1 MDSIE
6 NDNFLKN
13 DNDEFDT
20 MKILINIKEEKY
32 LLRIFPSKDKV
43 TLTFKLEEEKIQTYY
58 YIETF
63 DLRDFRQKNK
73 LFLSDDSIPELFSH
87 LKEIRKNCSI
97 ELEKKIKQI
106 NVCFKHNFDSKFVLN
121 FTLMKY
127 IVSQKNLNPILV
139 ELIQENKAK
148 IKMLK
153 RQIAKLNKAI
163 QAKTDII
170 NDFNNNI
177 ASINNS
183 INNITNSNNANKNE
197 EEENN
202 KSDNNN
208 KDDEEEELITKENT
222 FVQTKEP
229 EEKRYISNNRKKKNK
244 KQNKKIK
251 LLNLDNNANNNKN
264 NQDNGVNIFCFENM
278 EILGNKKLFELL
290 VIFNIVTIIIILCLL
305 GSIYSIK
312 SDLEYEK
319 VVEEDFINKLA
330 YLNAGSDYNDDEDQ
344 NKINNIYKN
353 KNNGEKDYK
362 NSLFENENQEIYF
375 KEEIL
380 KKGGKD
386 VKEADL
392 QLKFYSKT
400 EPQGF
405 AKFYNNCNGI
415 KECLILVKNN
425 RGKKF
430 AVFSRNLCELLHGD
444 SSRDFIQH
452 PNNFI
457 LYSFN
462 INDILEYSFKNLF
475 DIYLTFVQSI
485 FKYLST
491 IDKTF
496 QGKKDLFTKNYFTGQ
511 QLLGNI
517 MEIEIYQV
525 VFNK

>member
-6 NDNFLKN
+6 NDNFLKD

-73 LFLSDDSIPELFSH
+73 LFLSDDSIQELFSH

-202 KSDNNN
+202 KSDNN

-344 NKINNIYKN
+344 
-353 KNNGEKDYK
+353 
-362 NSLFENENQEIYF
+362 
-375 KEEIL
+375 
-380 KKGGKD
+380 
-386 VKEADL
+386 
-392 QLKFYSKT
+392 
-400 EPQGF
+400 
-405 AKFYNNCNGI
+405 I
-415 KECLILVKNN
+415 K
-425 RGKKF
+425 
-430 AVFSRNLCELLHGD
+430 
-444 SSRDFIQH
+444 
-452 PNNFI
+452 
-457 LYSFN
+457 
-462 INDILEYSFKNLF
+462 
-475 DIYLTFVQSI
+475 
-485 FKYLST
+485 
-491 IDKTF
+491 
-496 QGKKDLFTKNYFTGQ
+496 
-511 QLLGNI
+511 
-517 MEIEIYQV
+517 
-525 VFNK
+525 